1 MRFSSHVKISSYRTR
16 CAGQLSRR
24 SAILPVVMGLTSTH
38 HREYENLSKLSRA
51 NIGSHY
57 RSDPVRV
64 QSTKLFG
71 RFSYRNLNIYLMLTS
86 IYCPIPYHHISTD
99 DRSCKHWRLPERNG
113 KCGRNPGS
121 KNCIY
126 SQLCALITA
135 TFSKRRKIGSL

>member
-16 CAGQLSRR
+16 CAGQLPRR

-64 QSTKLFG
+64 QSTELCG
-71 RFSYRNLNIYLMLTS
+71 RLGCRNLNIYLMLTS
-86 IYCPIPYHHISTD
+86 IYSPIAYHHLITTPIHVTSISVRDTREKREMRAKPWFKKLYLFAVVRPYHGN
-99 DRSCKHWRLPERNG
+99 L
-113 KCGRNPGS
+113 
-121 KNCIY
+121 
-126 SQLCALITA
+126 
-135 TFSKRRKIGSL
+135 